1 MVQNQP
7 TLVVFHLHNQRS
19 VPFGTSVK
27 SKCFFRTNFF
37 ELIDMK
43 ESQESVIQ
51 ALNRG

>member
-7 TLVVFHLHNQRS
+7 TLVVFHLDNEKS

-37 ELIDMK
+37 ELID
-43 ESQESVIQ
+43 IF
-51 ALNRG
+51 LNLAS